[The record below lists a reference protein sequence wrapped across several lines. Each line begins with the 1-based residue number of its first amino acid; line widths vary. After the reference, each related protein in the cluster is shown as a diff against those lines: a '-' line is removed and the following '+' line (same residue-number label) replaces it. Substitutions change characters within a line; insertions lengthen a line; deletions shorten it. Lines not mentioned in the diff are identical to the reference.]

1 MASVPPID
9 IAVRKTGRPRIYTE
23 EEIKE
28 CRREQ
33 MRQYL
38 TKKKETKVNKPK
50 STVIGCPCI
59 YTNEEAKQKR
69 EKALV
74 DTIRKTGSAASS
86 SLRDVSSIARPRP

>member
-1 MASVPPID
+1 MAPSNEK
-9 IAVRKTGRPRIYTE
+9 KTGRPRIYTD

-28 CRREQ
+28 QRKIQ

-50 STVIGCPCI
+50 STVYIPMK
-59 YTNEEAKQKR
+59 KQSKKR

-74 DTIRKTGSAASS
+74 DIIRKTGSTALSGQG
-86 SLRDVSSIARPRP
+86 DVSSIARLRP